1 VLSGDRGITYADA
14 QPTGTE
20 VTAGTWWPA
29 GFDGP
34 PQISFAAEEAE
45 ELGLKLGDMLTVN
58 ILGRDIEAQ
67 ISSFRTVDFSNAG
80 MGFVMVMSP
89 SAVAGAPHTHIATV
103 YADGDA
109 EAAILRDVAK
119 AYPNITAIGMKAA
132 IGRVTEALTAIA
144 QATTLAAL
152 ATLVTGFVVLIG
164 AAASGERARIYEA
177 AVLRVLGATRG
188 RILASFAL
196 RVALMGAAAGIVAIA
211 AGSLAGWAVLSF
223 VMDSSYSFEPVSALL
238 IVVGGVGATLLASL
252 VFVLRPLSARPAH
265 VLRAQE

>member
-1 VLSGDRGITYADA
+1 MNDGMRCFTMSVPMRSQSTRAAAKAAVRAVWPERLAAFHGAP
-14 QPTGTE
+14 PT
-20 VTAGTWWPA
+20 PA
-29 GFDGP
+29 
-34 PQISFAAEEAE
+34 A
-45 ELGLKLGDMLTVN
+45 L
-58 ILGRDIEAQ
+58 
-67 ISSFRTVDFSNAG
+67 
-80 MGFVMVMSP
+80 
-89 SAVAGAPHTHIATV
+89 AGAPHTYIATV
-103 YADGDA
+103 YAEGQA
-109 EAAILRDVAK
+109 EAGILRDVAK
-119 AYPNITAIGMKAA
+119 TYPNITAIGMKAA

-196 RVALMGAAAGIVAIA
+196 RAGLMGAAAGIVAIA
-211 AGSLAGWAVLSF
+211 AGSLAGWAVLTL
-223 VMDSSYSFEPVSALL
+223 VMESSYSFEPVSALL

-252 VFVLRPLSARPAH
+252 AFVLRPLSARPAQ

>member
-1 VLSGDRGITYADA
+1 
-14 QPTGTE
+14 
-20 VTAGTWWPA
+20 
-29 GFDGP
+29 
-34 PQISFAAEEAE
+34 
-45 ELGLKLGDMLTVN
+45 
-58 ILGRDIEAQ
+58 
-67 ISSFRTVDFSNAG
+67 
-80 MGFVMVMSP
+80 
-89 SAVAGAPHTHIATV
+89 VAGAPHTHIATV

-196 RVALMGAAAGIVAIA
+196 RAALMGAAAGIVAIA
-211 AGSLAGWAVLSF
+211 AGSLAGWAVLTF

-252 VFVLRPLSARPAH
+252 AFVLRPLSARPAQ